1 MRHWELADGLP
12 QNTIQT
18 LRQTPDGYLWLATQG
33 GLVRFDGVRFVE
45 PAAVRALGMSEHN
58 FSAIAVDHA
67 SGNLIAGLFD
77 GRLIRLAGNHAAQ
90 IQGHAE
96 DPVWTMAQDADGSVW
111 VAYHAQGLMH
121 IPRDSERAMAVPGL
135 YPAVP
140 LRGARASPSGEL
152 FVAGPGGV
160 LQREDGQFR
169 ELPAPPLREND
180 RARALEAAAGS
191 LWLGTNS
198 GLYRWADG
206 EWTRRPYRDD
216 PAPLVLSVHRTRA
229 GELLI
234 GDRRGG
240 WLASSDG
247 TRAQLLVA
255 TESPATAVFEDA
267 EGGFWVGTAS
277 HGLFQVTPSRVRM
290 VREAD
295 GLSDEVT
302 VAGLASR
309 DGYTWIA
316 TQNGLNRIGP
326 GAEVHQY
333 GVGSQHAIMLALADL
348 GDGRVLVGAASG
360 LFLWKDRE
368 LIAYEVEG
376 IEGLTGVG
384 AIAIGGDGS
393 QWIGARE
400 GLVRIRDGRAVH
412 LGRERG
418 LPDAWVK
425 AIAIDDQGRI
435 LAGTRRGLYVANGAD
450 SMFVREAR
458 IPDRAIS
465 GLHYDPARRQLW
477 VTMVNGGAY
486 RIDAAGVLQIG
497 SAAGLPS
504 DRLCGVLTNED
515 SVWFATYQGI
525 ARIRH
530 ADLFGLGPVAAAH
543 LPVQVL
549 DESDGMGTRECN
561 GGSQPSS
568 FVHPDGTLWFA
579 TSRGMAVVHPES
591 IGAGAPPPQV
601 MIEDWRVD
609 GRSLPL
615 ATGIEVPIGSRGF
628 VFEFTAT
635 RLRAA
640 DKTRFRFRLLGYSSE
655 WADAGR
661 RREAWFTN
669 LDPGSYQFEVLA
681 ADGDGRWSPHAATFA
696 FAVPTP
702 FHRTPTFVLLTSLG
716 IFGVLFL
723 VHRLRT
729 LNLRARNALLTERN
743 RISRELHD
751 TVAQGLVG
759 IKVQLE
765 VVKRHLDADSPAME
779 PLCRVQGIADATADE
794 ARRSVWA
801 LRDGATLDVALE
813 DALSPVAEA
822 VLVNSPVSYRIR
834 CEGSRVRLAGTEQH
848 HVLRIVREALVN
860 VLRHADARSVLIE
873 VHGEPHRAT
882 VTLSDDGRGFDPEAM
897 HARSFGL
904 IGMQERAGMLRGGR
918 LYVTS
923 APGQG
928 TRIRLE
934 WEPDAHGA
942 P

>member
-1 MRHWELADGLP
+1 MKTYRIASIPGDGIGKEVVPAGQAVLQALADHGGGFAVEFETFGWGGDWYRAHGEMMPADGL
-12 QNTIQT
+12 
-18 LRQTPDGYLWLATQG
+18 
-33 GLVRFDGVRFVE
+33 
-45 PAAVRALGMSEHN
+45 
-58 FSAIAVDHA
+58 
-67 SGNLIAGLFD
+67 
-77 GRLIRLAGNHAAQ
+77 AQ
-90 IQGHAE
+90 
-96 DPVWTMAQDADGSVW
+96 
-111 VAYHAQGLMH
+111 
-121 IPRDSERAMAVPGL
+121 
-135 YPAVP
+135 
-140 LRGARASPSGEL
+140 LRGKDAIL
-152 FVAGPGGV
+152 FGSAGDPDIPDHITLWG
-160 LQREDGQFR
+160 
-169 ELPAPPLREND
+169 LRLKICQGFDQYANV
-180 RARALEAAAGS
+180 
-191 LWLGTNS
+191 
-198 GLYRWADG
+198 
-206 EWTRRPYRDD
+206 RP
-216 PAPLVLSVHRTRA
+216 T
-229 GELLI
+229 
-234 GDRRGG
+234 
-240 WLASSDG
+240 
-247 TRAQLLVA
+247 
-255 TESPATAVFEDA
+255 
-267 EGGFWVGTAS
+267 
-277 HGLFQVTPSRVRM
+277 
-290 VREAD
+290 
-295 GLSDEVT
+295 
-302 VAGLASR
+302 
-309 DGYTWIA
+309 
-316 TQNGLNRIGP
+316 
-326 GAEVHQY
+326 
-333 GVGSQHAIMLALADL
+333 
-348 GDGRVLVGAASG
+348 
-360 LFLWKDRE
+360 
-368 LIAYEVEG
+368 
-376 IEGLTGVG
+376 
-384 AIAIGGDGS
+384 
-393 QWIGARE
+393 
-400 GLVRIRDGRAVH
+400 
-412 LGRERG
+412 
-418 LPDAWVK
+418 
-425 AIAIDDQGRI
+425 RI
-435 LAGTRRGLYVANGAD
+435 L
-450 SMFVREAR
+450 
-458 IPDRAIS
+458 P
-465 GLHYDPARRQLW
+465 
-477 VTMVNGGAY
+477 
-486 RIDAAGVLQIG
+486 
-497 SAAGLPS
+497 
-504 DRLCGVLTNED
+504 
-515 SVWFATYQGI
+515 GI
-525 ARIRH
+525 
-530 ADLFGLGPVAAAH
+530 
-543 LPVQVL
+543 
-549 DESDGMGTRECN
+549 ESDGMGTRECN

-655 WADAGR
+655 WVDAGR